1 MAGNKGAPAGT
12 STTPP
17 LATGIVGNRAKSG
30 GPNLAVHLKIL
41 TKREILEL
49 LQEFDDEQKFLAHHV
64 EGSMVS
70 LTISPTRGGND

>member
-1 MAGNKGAPAGT
+1 MAGSKGGPAGK
-12 STTPP
+12 STPQP
-17 LATGIVGNRAKSG
+17 LATGIVGNRNKSG
-30 GPNLAVHLKIL
+30 GPSLEVRLKIL

-49 LQEFDDEQKFLAHHV
+49 LEEFDDEQKFFAHHV